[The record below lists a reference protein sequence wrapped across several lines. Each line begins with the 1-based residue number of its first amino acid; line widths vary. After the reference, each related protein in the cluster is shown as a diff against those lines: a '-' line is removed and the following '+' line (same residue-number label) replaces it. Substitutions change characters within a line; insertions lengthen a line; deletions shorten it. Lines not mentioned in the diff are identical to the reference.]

1 MPTFSAPLQEK
12 TAEVPS
18 KCDCTCVLGM
28 PRRTLSRVDTVLV
41 KKGRQQSAGKKGI
54 YWALTKCKKGYSKID
69 EALWSLLVA
78 AFNDH
83 THVIM
88 LPNANDLLHL
98 KLKNVNGKKVLVCK
112 VLTQASLGT
121 IFSDIIRDNPT
132 IKGKVVERAF
142 RYIVSGLGCVRHF
155 TDSFKQMC
163 GCTKCVGL
171 HTLHCLLLWAKH
183 GVMHRQFA
191 IDAQQFTRKA
201 QAADKARGWGAVAWH
216 PKLSLA
222 IMEGTCTRWSLHAV
236 SHWEWEC
243 QQLLCSNCKEYPVP
257 KEEAQEVGAMEDI
270 SFHVYDYE
278 YKVSL
283 REYKRE

>member
-41 KKGRQQSAGKKGI
+41 KKGWQQSAGKKGI

-163 GCTKCVGL
+163 GCTK
-171 HTLHCLLLWAKH
+171 
-183 GVMHRQFA
+183 
-191 IDAQQFTRKA
+191 
-201 QAADKARGWGAVAWH
+201 
-216 PKLSLA
+216 
-222 IMEGTCTRWSLHAV
+222 
-236 SHWEWEC
+236 
-243 QQLLCSNCKEYPVP
+243 
-257 KEEAQEVGAMEDI
+257 
-270 SFHVYDYE
+270 
-278 YKVSL
+278 
-283 REYKRE
+283 

>member
-18 KCDCTCVLGM
+18 KCNCTCVLGM
-28 PRRTLSRVDTVLV
+28 PRRTLLSGVDTVLV

-142 RYIVSGLGCVRHF
+142 RYIVSGLGCVRHCEHIPTWISLSGDLAF
-155 TDSFKQMC
+155 SHQDGIYGFKFP
-163 GCTKCVGL
+163 KRFSEL
-171 HTLHCLLLWAKH
+171 S
-183 GVMHRQFA
+183 RQRPHF
-191 IDAQQFTRKA
+191 IHFIYFIEPNHLK
-201 QAADKARGWGAVAWH
+201 
-216 PKLSLA
+216 
-222 IMEGTCTRWSLHAV
+222 
-236 SHWEWEC
+236 
-243 QQLLCSNCKEYPVP
+243 N
-257 KEEAQEVGAMEDI
+257 
-270 SFHVYDYE
+270 
-278 YKVSL
+278 
-283 REYKRE
+283 